1 MYFKETDS
9 IPLRALKIIGATLL
23 GIAGAVVLAG
33 LFGFGV
39 KYLWN
44 WLMPDIFGLRII
56 NFWEAFGLVV
66 LARFLVGGWRH
77 SPSVHSSPRRHVHEF
92 THAPRGCR
100 QTGRRQASEQGLS
113 SSDDESN

>member
-33 LFGFGV
+33 IFGFGV

-44 WLMPDIFGLRII
+44 WLMPDIFGLRTI

-66 LARFLVGGWRH
+66 LARLLVGGWRH
-77 SPSVHSSPRRHVHEF
+77 PHSAHTSPRRHIHEF
-92 THAPRGCR
+92 THTPRG
-100 QTGRRQASEQGLS
+100 RRKPEGVQAPETEYSG
-113 SSDDESN
+113 SDDVNN